1 MAGGI
6 DSSLEK
12 QRRAYRIRLFEAVT
26 KQPAEKIR
34 ALALKSRDDFAA
46 RLTKAKDVLGSIFR
60 RWKTFEDDLFE
71 AQAQID
77 EGDKLMA
84 STAEADRE
92 QRRKFYGRAY
102 VNLIAASDRLAV
114 EESAGSTGLVFL
126 QEATEAA
133 EQAVRQVAKTTS
145 EVVVTTAEKAAEVVD
160 ETVSAVDNKLTILAV
175 GVALALTA
183 FGFAKGRR

>member
-6 DSSLEK
+6 DNGLEK
-12 QRRAYRIRLFEAVT
+12 QRRAYRIRLYHAVT

-34 ALALKSRDDFAA
+34 ALALRARDDFAA
-46 RLTKAKDVLGSIFR
+46 RLTKAKDLLGDVFR
-60 RWKTFEDDLFE
+60 RWKTFEEDLFE

-84 STAEADRE
+84 STSDTDRE

-102 VNLIAASDRLAV
+102 VNLTAASDRLEV
-114 EESAGSTGLVFL
+114 EESAGSTGFVLL
-126 QEATEAA
+126 KEATETA
-133 EQAVRQVAKTTS
+133 EQAIRQAAKTTS
-145 EVVVTTAEKAAEVVD
+145 EVVVTTAEKAAEVVE
-160 ETVSAVDNKLTILAV
+160 ETVSAVDDKITIVAV
-175 GVALALTA
+175 GLALVA